1 MESNGGRRVIMAETT
16 GQPEID
22 TPDFRSVLSE
32 KKQQIYA
39 ANHNL
44 KKAESAVEEAELSYT
59 EFLKEKLVGQ
69 TIIFNG
75 KIEAHIK
82 NGISFAEWEPTDIF
96 VERETASVGR
106 VEFNRGPFGDVE
118 TTAVLLPTQEDS
130 PDYAYYVR
138 LEFIDWRLLE
148 TESELTP

>member
-1 MESNGGRRVIMAETT
+1 MAETT
-16 GQPEID
+16 GQPETD
-22 TPDFRSVLSE
+22 TQDFRGELSE

-39 ANHNL
+39 AEHNF
-44 KKAESAVEEAELSYT
+44 KKAKSAVEEAEFDYT
-59 EFLKEKLVGQ
+59 EFLKEKLVGR

-82 NGISFAEWEPTDIF
+82 NGISFAQWETTDMF
-96 VERETASVGR
+96 VERETASVER
-106 VEFNRGPFGDVE
+106 IEFNRGPFGDVE

-138 LEFIDWRLLE
+138 LEFIDWHIVE
-148 TESELTP
+148 PESVGAQ